1 MAVFL
6 LNKMSSDILQFK
18 KIYLNTDSISR
29 FLLIQHIIEKN
40 SLDIEIVNLVS
51 KLDTMDTS
59 VENKLKKDN
68 IHFVCSQ
75 LVNITTF
82 KF

>member
-1 MAVFL
+1 MTMFL
-6 LNKMSSDILQFK
+6 VNKMSSALLQFK
-18 KIYLNTDSISR
+18 KHYLTTDSISR
-29 FLLIQHIIEKN
+29 FLLIEHIIEKN
-40 SLDIEIVNLVS
+40 SSNAQIVNLVS
-51 KLDTMDTS
+51 KLNTMDTS
-59 VENKLKKDN
+59 LENQMKEDN

>member
-1 MAVFL
+1 MT
-6 LNKMSSDILQFK
+6 LNQFK
-18 KIYLNTDSISR
+18 DFYLSLDSISR

-40 SLDIEIVNLVS
+40 SSNTQIVNLVS

-59 VENKLKKDN
+59 VENKMKEDN

-75 LVNITTF
+75 LVNISTF